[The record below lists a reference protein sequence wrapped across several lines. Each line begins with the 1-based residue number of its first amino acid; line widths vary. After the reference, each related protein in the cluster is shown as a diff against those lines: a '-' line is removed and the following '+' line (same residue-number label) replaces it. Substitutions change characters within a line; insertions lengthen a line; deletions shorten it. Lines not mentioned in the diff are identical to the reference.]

1 MSGQPAAQSAI
12 PATVPTSRGGTIIAP
27 GAPVDQSRG
36 VRAVSI
42 ARDLVIAVAV
52 VWALPLAAAIL
63 VALARFLANA
73 F

>member
-12 PATVPTSRGGTIIAP
+12 PVAVPASRGGTIIAP
-27 GAPVDQSRG
+27 GAPVHQSRG
-36 VRAVSI
+36 VRAVRI
-42 ARDLVIAVAV
+42 GRDLVIAVAV
-52 VWALPLAAAIL
+52 VWALPLAAAIV

>member
-1 MSGQPAAQSAI
+1 MSAQPAVQ
-12 PATVPTSRGGTIIAP
+12 PATAAALPASRGGTIIAP
-27 GAPVDQSRG
+27 GAPVGQSRG
-36 VRAVSI
+36 RRAVSI

-63 VALARFLANA
+63 VALARFLANT

>member
-1 MSGQPAAQSAI
+1 MSAQPAAQSAN
-12 PATVPTSRGGTIIAP
+12 PATLPASRGGTIIAP

-36 VRAVSI
+36 RRAVSI

-52 VWALPLAAAIL
+52 VWTLPLAAAL
-63 VALARFLANA
+63 VVALARFLANA